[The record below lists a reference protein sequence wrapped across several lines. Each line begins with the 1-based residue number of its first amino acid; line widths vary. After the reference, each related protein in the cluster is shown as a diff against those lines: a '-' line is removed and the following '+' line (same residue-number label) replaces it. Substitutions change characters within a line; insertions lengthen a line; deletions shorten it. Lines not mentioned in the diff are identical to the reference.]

1 MIYLDTNV
9 IISVHLQVSTSA
21 AAEMWIGHQTVPLAM
36 SAWSIAEFRGAVA
49 LRARKKEILARQA
62 IEIFDKF
69 DTEFSAG
76 MTTLPVTDTAHQ
88 RAAVWLRSPDCALQT
103 ADALHLAIAMEY
115 EAAAIATFDQRF
127 ARNIEKLRIGGLKII
142 ALPVSGSPHQIQQ
155 KLADYNVTDRDIA
168 KAVKWARKRKTAER
182 GKLPRMTVRG

>member
-9 IISVHLQVSTSA
+9 IISVHLQDSTSA

-36 SAWSIAEFRGAVA
+36 SSWSIAEFRGAVA

-103 ADALHLAIAMEY
+103 ADALHLAIALEN

-142 ALPVSGSPHQIQQ
+142 ALPVSGSPHKIQQ
-155 KLADYNVTDRDIA
+155 KLADYNVTDRDVA